1 MSPYPGLPRK
11 PLALERALIC
21 FARHFPLARG
31 KLRVVD
37 AVWPLVAGG
46 DPMRTAELIY
56 GAEGRGYQMPC
67 DLRETLQRQYYFFGT
82 YYLERGLLA
91 CWMRLSDSARVV
103 FDVGA
108 NAGIYSLATL
118 AANPH
123 AEVHAFEPTPEIAER
138 LRHTKTMNALRTLHV
153 QEMAVAEQAG
163 EATLV
168 RCRGALGSNE
178 GMNYISADR
187 NAGSEQVA
195 AISLDAFCKANA
207 IEHIDLLKLDIQ
219 GGESAALRG
228 AAGLLSERRIGM
240 IFMELEW
247 GAAGTNCQASQSV
260 ALLEAHGYRF
270 AEPAARPAWRAPGD
284 WMRSLHDIIA
294 ARSPELAASGAGSVA

>member
-1 MSPYPGLPRK
+1 
-11 PLALERALIC
+11 
-21 FARHFPLARG
+21 
-31 KLRVVD
+31 
-37 AVWPLVAGG
+37 
-46 DPMRTAELIY
+46 MRTAELIY

-247 GAAGTNCQASQSV
+247 GAAGTNCASR
-260 ALLEAHGYRF
+260 L
-270 AEPAARPAWRAPGD
+270 AR
-284 WMRSLHDIIA
+284 
-294 ARSPELAASGAGSVA
+294 ARRLDEIPT